1 MRALEKKYMQVAIIG
16 AGPRGLAVAERLINL
31 ADDDTQIDVQ
41 IYDPYAIGGRV
52 WDPAISQNEQ
62 FLMNTVIDQITLF
75 NDESIENGGTP
86 YPGPTMIQW
95 LKQEASAFLAS
106 HSEFTE
112 HYSIEASRLTKPDDF
127 SSRGMMGVYAA
138 WFFEWLTRRV
148 RPNQTLNFT
157 KQSVINVVKIG
168 TMFQLEL
175 ADGAQILADH
185 VVMALGH
192 SDDHLTEEETA
203 FKAFAAQ
210 HHLKYVTPT
219 HPSEADL
226 SDFHENDTVI
236 MRGLGLSFFD
246 YVAALSLG
254 KGGKFTRD
262 GTGELVYEPS
272 GHEPHVIA
280 GSRGGFPLHARGVNE
295 KLSGEL
301 YQPVF
306 FTLSALNALRYAG
319 NGHISYNSFEN
330 LIVKELTY
338 KYWLNRLDSK
348 DTQLT
353 HKQIEDFKKALLTGK
368 HLNETAKQF
377 GLTHVPEFDIEL
389 IRNPARDLPEKVD
402 YAAWFLDYLL
412 ADIKDAR
419 LGNKNAPYAGTFD
432 IMRDIRD
439 LVRDVIAQNYFS
451 ADDYEKFMTRFKPL
465 DILVSVGPPLER
477 VEQLKALIKAGIFE
491 VTAANIK
498 VTTVA
503 GKFEAHDI
511 RGQRFQGNALI
522 EARLGSTDMAI
533 SRNPLVT
540 NLKNSGMFVQPLRT
554 RDDGSTYKLGAIN
567 VDPKT
572 FEVIDASGVII
583 PHLYV
588 YGIPLEGLKWFG
600 TVIPRPGVNTVIL
613 REGAWIA
620 KRILEQT

>member
-1 MRALEKKYMQVAIIG
+1 MQVAIIG

-52 WDPAISQNEQ
+52 WDPTISQNKQ

-75 NDESIENGGTP
+75 NDESIVNGGTP

-95 LKQEASAFLAS
+95 LKQAATAFLAS
-106 HSEFTE
+106 HSELSE
-112 HYSIEASRLTKPDDF
+112 QYAIEASRLTHPDDF
-127 SSRGMMGVYAA
+127 ASRGMMGVYAA

-168 TMFQLEL
+168 AMFQLKL

-203 FKAFAAQ
+203 FKTFAAQ
-210 HHLKYVTPT
+210 HHLKYVAPT
-219 HPSEADL
+219 HPAEADL
-226 SDFHENDTVI
+226 SDFNENDTVI

-246 YVAALSLG
+246 YVAALSIG
-254 KGGKFTRD
+254 KGGQFTRD

-272 GHEPHVIA
+272 GREPHVVA
-280 GSRGGFPLHARGVNE
+280 GSRGGFPLHARGVNK

-306 FTLSALNALRYAG
+306 FTLSALNVLRVEEG
-319 NGHISYNSFEN
+319 GHMTYESFEN

-348 DTQLT
+348 DNQLT
-353 HKQIEDFKKALLTGK
+353 PNQTENFKKALLTGNQ
-368 HLNETAKQF
+368 LNETAKHF
-377 GLTHVPEFDIEL
+377 GLTDIPAFDIEL
-389 IRNPARDLPEKVD
+389 IRNPARDLSETVA
-402 YAAWFLDYLL
+402 YAAWFLQYLS
-412 ADIKDAR
+412 ADIEDAK

-439 LVRDVIAQNYFS
+439 LVRDVIAQDYFS
-451 ADDYEKFMTRFKPL
+451 ADDYEKFMRWFKPL
-465 DILVSVGPPLER
+465 DISISVGPPLER

-498 VTTVA
+498 VSTGD
-503 GKFEAHDI
+503 GKFEARDV
-511 RGQRFQGNALI
+511 RGQKFQGNALI
-522 EARLGSTDMAI
+522 EARLGPTDMSI
-533 SRNPLVT
+533 SSNPLIT
-540 NLKNSGMFVQPLRT
+540 NLRHSGMFVQPLRT
-554 RDDGSTYKLGAIN
+554 RGDGSTYKLGAIN
-567 VDPKT
+567 VDPTT
-572 FEVIDASGVII
+572 FEVIDKSGAII
-583 PHLYV
+583 SHLYV
-588 YGIPLEGLKWFG
+588 YGMPLEGLKWFG
-600 TVIPRPGVNTVIL
+600 TVIPRPRVNTVIL

-620 KRILEQT
+620 KYILAHQ